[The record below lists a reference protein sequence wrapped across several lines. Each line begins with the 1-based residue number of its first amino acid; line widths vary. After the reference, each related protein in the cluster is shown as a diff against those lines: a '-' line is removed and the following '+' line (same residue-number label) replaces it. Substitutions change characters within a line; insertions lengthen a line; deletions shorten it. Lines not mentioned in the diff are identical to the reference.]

1 MNDLLHLQYGQ
12 TGQSASLN
20 EMGMREMQARA
31 FAERNSQYLLIKAPP
46 ACGKSRALMFL
57 GLDKLK
63 RQGLS
68 KVIVAVPEKSI
79 GGSFKTTNLSEHGF
93 FADWAVQPEHNLCV
107 DGRDSSKTA
116 AFARFMH
123 SDARILVCTHATL
136 RFAFDTLAVT
146 DFNDCVVAIDEFHH
160 VSADG
165 DNRLGSLIDELMK
178 KSSAHIVAMTGSY
191 FRGDTVPILLPE
203 DEARFT
209 KVTYTYYEQ
218 LNGYQHLKSLGIG
231 YHFYQGRYID
241 ALPDVLDASKKTIIH
256 IPNVNSG
263 ESTKDKH
270 GEVDAILDVLG
281 EVVKR
286 DPQTGI
292 LHIKTKE
299 GRTLKVANLVDDNAT
314 ERPKVQAY
322 LRDIKGADDM
332 DIIIALGMAKEGFD
346 WPFCEHVLTIG
357 YRSSL
362 TEIVQIIGRA
372 TRDCKGKPHAQF
384 TNLIAQPDAH
394 DDDVRASVN
403 NMLKAI
409 TTSLL
414 MEQILAPS
422 IQFKPRSQ
430 WDGKR
435 LPPNTVIIDDTT
447 VTPVSQKVLDI
458 LNGSRNELM
467 AALVAKE
474 QVVKEAVTQ
483 STPPETVTQVAL
495 PQVIQ
500 TLYPDLS
507 EEEQELVRIG
517 VLQSVLINQTGG
529 LIDGADLPD
538 DAQIDS
544 EAGGCTPVGESDSNV
559 AGKQFLKMGERFV
572 CIDNLDIDLIDAVNP
587 FHGAYEILSKQ
598 VTAAMLKT
606 IQQAVSATKSQ
617 VSVEEA
623 VILWPKIK
631 LFKREHGREPS
642 LNASD
647 PIEVRYAEALAFMRK
662 MKQQQMAAQEC

>member
-1 MNDLLHLQYGQ
+1 MNNLLHVEYGQ

-57 GLDKLK
+57 GLDKLDH
-63 RQGLS
+63 QGLR

-79 GGSFKTTNLSEHGF
+79 GGSFKNTQLTEHGF
-93 FADWAVQPEHNLCV
+93 FADWVVSPENNLCV
-107 DGRDSSKTA
+107 DGSDSGKVN
-116 AFARFMH
+116 AFHRFMNG
-123 SDARILVCTHATL
+123 DDRILVCTHATL
-136 RFAFDTLAVT
+136 RFAFDKLPVSV
-146 DFNDCVVAIDEFHH
+146 FNDCVVAIDEFHH

-165 DNRLGSLIDELMK
+165 DNRLGSLIDDLMN

-191 FRGDTVPILLPE
+191 FRGDTVPILLAE
-203 DEARFT
+203 DEAKFT

-218 LNGYQHLKSLGIG
+218 LNGYQYLKSLGIG

-281 EVVKR
+281 EVAMR
-286 DPQTGI
+286 DPESGI
-292 LHIKTKE
+292 LYITAKD
-299 GRTLKVANLVDDNAT
+299 GRMLKVANLVDDNAT

-322 LRDIKGADDM
+322 LRDIKQADDM

-346 WPFCEHVLTIG
+346 WPYCEHVLTIG

-372 TRDCKGKPHAQF
+372 TRDCKGKRHAQF
-384 TNLIAQPDAH
+384 TNLIAQPDAQ
-394 DDDVRASVN
+394 DEDVRASVN

-430 WDGKR
+430 WDGKP
-435 LPPNTVIIDDTT
+435 LPPNTLIIDDTT
-447 VTPVSQKVLDI
+447 ATPVSQKVLDI
-458 LNGSRNELM
+458 LNGDRNELM
-467 AALVAKE
+467 AALLTKE
-474 QVVKEAVTQ
+474 QVVKEAITDT
-483 STPPETVTQVAL
+483 TPIEAVTQVAL

-500 TLYPDLS
+500 TLYPELS
-507 EEEQELVRIG
+507 EEEQEQVRQG
-517 VLQSVLINQTGG
+517 LLQTILINQQGG
-529 LIDGADLPD
+529 LIDGKDLPEGADVDLGSETGHQD
-538 DAQIDS
+538 DS
-544 EAGGCTPVGESDSNV
+544 TGSSV
-559 AGKQFLKMGERFV
+559 AGKQFLKMGEKFL

-617 VSVEEA
+617 VSEE
-623 VILWPKIK
+623 
-631 LFKREHGREPS
+631 
-642 LNASD
+642 
-647 PIEVRYAEALAFMRK
+647 
-662 MKQQQMAAQEC
+662 